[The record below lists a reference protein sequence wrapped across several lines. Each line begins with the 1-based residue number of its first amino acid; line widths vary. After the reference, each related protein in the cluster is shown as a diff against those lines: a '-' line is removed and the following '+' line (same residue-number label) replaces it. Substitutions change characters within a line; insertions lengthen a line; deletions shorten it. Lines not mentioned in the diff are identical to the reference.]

1 MRVAHEHDRAY
12 RVEDGGSSLTIAGH
26 ASGRFAIDS
35 AAGRSLLVLR
45 DFWER
50 YPKAVRCDS
59 RSVAV
64 ELFPALGGVELPDYE
79 RECWRCRS
87 LFLINHMLAAL
98 GLKPIYFMADTRWFR
113 RVHIIFGIC
122 QDIGFGAII
131 YLAALRRANP
141 ELYDTGRATR
151 EARDVQARAAPPSTV
166 MAEPVIMSAAS
177 EARKANASAI
187 SSG

>member
-1 MRVAHEHDRAY
+1 M
-12 RVEDGGSSLTIAGH
+12 L
-26 ASGRFAIDS
+26 
-35 AAGRSLLVLR
+35 
-45 DFWER
+45 
-50 YPKAVRCDS
+50 
-59 RSVAV
+59 
-64 ELFPALGGVELPDYE
+64 ALPIL
-79 RECWRCRS
+79 

-122 QDIGFGAII
+122 QDMGFGAII